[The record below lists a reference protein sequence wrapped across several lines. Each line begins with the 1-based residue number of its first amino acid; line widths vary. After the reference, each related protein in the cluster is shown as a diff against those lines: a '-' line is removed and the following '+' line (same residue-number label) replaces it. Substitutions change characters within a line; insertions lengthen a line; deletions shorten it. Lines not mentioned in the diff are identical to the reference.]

1 MARPSY
7 EYSGVC
13 YITAADQTTFALTTT
28 GGNAIGYLEGDHIK
42 VRWSDDDGVSWTDL
56 LLSTDWVFD
65 SPPDSITL
73 TSALATGSWLD
84 IHRETPVT
92 DDYIRFNEGSLLTAA
107 QLNEFDTSQLYIDQ
121 EIIDSQGNL
130 TGSDIVENVSRLRA
144 GPNIQ
149 LSPSA
154 GVGEVQISAIKD
166 SDDTF
171 WELVGDDLHPKGD
184 DIDVSVG
191 DGNIVLDHS
200 GNATFDGN
208 VGIGTKID
216 LEGST
221 GSITAKGTTNNV
233 RVSLIGEGLSIGAQ
247 INAYNDYGSF
257 FHGIS
262 GDTSGDYIYYT
273 AEEKNHLFYT
283 QGLPRVV
290 INSSG
295 NVFIGGT
302 TLQSHPNMDDLQIGD
317 ASGNRGIT
325 ISSGADSFGSLAFG
339 CSTDTSGNDRY
350 VGMVEYY
357 HVDDSMRFYA
367 NISERMRITSNGTIQ
382 LPNGSPGIQ
391 FGSIPSPQPDSRTIT
406 GTTLDDY
413 EEGGWTPGIA
423 ENGLGGVQWD
433 TITAVSGSYIRVGKM
448 VTVMFRIDYSGLPT
462 NINLAFYGYI
472 TGLPFAGATAD
483 ENMHAQNIAMIG
495 PSESNILYHSAW
507 ANQANSLS
515 VFKSQNNLPP
525 GPMRSENFPDQATQI
540 RGCFTYLT
548 P

>member
-1 MARPSY
+1 MS
-7 EYSGVC
+7 
-13 YITAADQTTFALTTT
+13 
-28 GGNAIGYLEGDHIK
+28 
-42 VRWSDDDGVSWTDL
+42 
-56 LLSTDWVFD
+56 
-65 SPPDSITL
+65 
-73 TSALATGSWLD
+73 
-84 IHRETPVT
+84 
-92 DDYIRFNEGSLLTAA
+92 
-107 QLNEFDTSQLYIDQ
+107 
-121 EIIDSQGNL
+121 GNL
-130 TGSDIVENVSRLRA
+130 TLGTDKITLDATSGTAEAIRLNAGNSLVNAPAITATNSGTVDPALYARNATVGVHPCIIASDNSGLPKATVNNDGSATFQGNVSVGGITFDDNTTINTVPVTKLRA

-149 LSPSA
+149 LSPDT

-317 ASGNRGIT
+317 GSGNRGIT